1 MISLQEVSTATQQF
15 RVTGYANAMWRAD
28 ESWSPNFEGQTKED
42 AAYNTET
49 GTTVKDRLAEEEE
62 KAGQQHVLKSVAE
75 GEARF
80 FVTDFDLKCV
90 SPLPEFATHST
101 ASVATAESRTCCHS
115 TQPRCSRADASRRL
129 SPRRRSFTT
138 TRRATATKARY
149 AKSRANSEGSHAH
162 AAQAWAGMIKMCNQF
177 EATLTQRF
185 KMK

>member
-90 SPLPEFATHST
+90 SPLPEFATRH
-101 ASVATAESRTCCHS
+101 
-115 TQPRCSRADASRRL
+115 TQPRL
-129 SPRRRSFTT
+129 WPQPRVGLVAIQPSQDVRGQTHP
-138 TRRATATKARY
+138 
-149 AKSRANSEGSHAH
+149 GV
-162 AAQAWAGMIKMCNQF
+162 
-177 EATLTQRF
+177 
-185 KMK
+185 